1 MTSDI
6 VMEKAKSQ
14 RNFRTHPDFIAP
26 HVNSVY
32 CEKDKTTYLTGKGY
46 ANSSKR
52 RLETVLKDQMRY
64 QEIVLADFPKLTK
77 TDWFYQYHLEQLSSG
92 NLFPVNN
99 SSNNI

>member
-14 RNFRTHPDFIAP
+14 RNFR
-26 HVNSVY
+26 
-32 CEKDKTTYLTGKGY
+32 TGKGY